1 MDNPKTT
8 YIDIINKLEEL
19 RLVMK
24 RVHKRRDV
32 PYKKPGFQ
40 AMMLISEK
48 GKVTMQE
55 LGEELSVT
63 KPRVTALVTELVEN
77 DFIEQT
83 GDKVDKRK
91 KYLTLAPKGTKY
103 IEKHCKEYEEWVEK
117 LWIKLDDKEKE
128 AFDIT
133 LMKMNQILKEEVENK
148 EENNE
153 TN

>member
-1 MDNPKTT
+1 MDNQKTT

-83 GDKVDKRK
+83 GDKRK

-133 LMKMNQILKEEVENK
+133 LTKMNQILKEEVENK